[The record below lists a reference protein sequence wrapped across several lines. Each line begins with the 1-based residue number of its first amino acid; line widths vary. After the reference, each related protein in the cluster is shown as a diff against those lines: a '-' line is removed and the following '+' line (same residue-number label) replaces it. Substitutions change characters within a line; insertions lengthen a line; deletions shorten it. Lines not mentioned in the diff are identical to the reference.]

1 MPKVVKAP
9 RHALV
14 DLLSRREH
22 SQRELL
28 RKLSRRFDPD
38 ELNEAI
44 DVLAEEGLQSDHRF
58 AESFTR
64 ERMMR
69 GYGPSRIEV
78 ELRERGVA
86 SAIAS
91 TVLND
96 VPDAAE
102 TSWLEQAVALV
113 HRKYGERPPNDLPEK
128 ARRMRF
134 LARRGFGDLA
144 AEVVGDPR

>member
-1 MPKVVKAP
+1 M
-9 RHALV
+9 

-28 RKLSRRFDPD
+28 RKLSKRYDSD
-38 ELNEAI
+38 ELKDAL
-44 DVLAEEGLQSDHRF
+44 DGLAEEGLQSDHRF

-64 ERMMR
+64 ERMVR
-69 GYGPSRIEV
+69 GYGPLRIEA
-78 ELRERGVA
+78 ELRERGVT

-96 VPDAAE
+96 VPEAE
-102 TSWLEQAVALV
+102 ETTWLEQAVALV
-113 HRKYGERPPNDLPEK
+113 HRKYGEAPPEDLPEK

-134 LARRGFGDLA
+134 LGQRGFGDLA